1 MTNQTDGA
9 RSVHAAIAE
18 LARQLH
24 ASEQRDLQGVLANVA
39 EGAVSNVPG
48 AEYAGITVTT
58 NRDTMT
64 TQVATDPI
72 AELHNDI
79 QIKHGQGPCLV
90 AAWDQPVVRVN
101 DLTSET
107 RWPAYAADA
116 VALTPFRSL
125 MSFRLYTHSETLGSL
140 TLYSRAPLAFTEES
154 EEIGQVYAAHA
165 AVAWAATER
174 GSQFMSALASR
185 DIIGQAKGMIMERFD
200 IDAVQAFE
208 LLRKLSQDT
217 NTPLA
222 RLAADLVHK
231 DHPPKQ

>member
-24 ASEQRDLQGVLANVA
+24 ASEQRDLQAVLANVA
-39 EGAVSNVPG
+39 EGAVSNMPG
-48 AEYAGITVTT
+48 AEYAGITITT
-58 NRDTMT
+58 NRDTLT

-125 MSFRLYTHSETLGSL
+125 LSFRLYTHT
-140 TLYSRAPLAFTEES
+140 RRW
-154 EEIGQVYAAHA
+154 V
-165 AVAWAATER
+165 R
-174 GSQFMSALASR
+174 
-185 DIIGQAKGMIMERFD
+185 
-200 IDAVQAFE
+200 
-208 LLRKLSQDT
+208 
-217 NTPLA
+217 
-222 RLAADLVHK
+222 
-231 DHPPKQ
+231 

>member
-1 MTNQTDGA
+1 VAPEVTNADN
-9 RSVHAAIAE
+9 VHAAIAE

-24 ASEQRDLQGVLANVA
+24 ASERQDLNTVLINVA
-39 EGAVSNVPG
+39 DGAVRNVPG

-58 NRDTMT
+58 NRDTLT

-79 QIKHGQGPCLV
+79 QVKHGQGPCLE
-90 AAWDQPVVRVN
+90 AAWEQPVVRVN
-101 DLTSET
+101 DLTSEN
-107 RWPAYAADA
+107 RWPAYAPDA

-125 MSFRLYTHSETLGSL
+125 MSFRLYTRSETLGSL
-140 TLYSRAPLAFTEES
+140 TLYSRVPHAFTDES
-154 EEIGQVYAAHA
+154 EEIGLVYAAHA
-165 AVAWAATER
+165 ALAWAATER
-174 GSQFMSALASR
+174 GSQFQSALASR

-208 LLRKLSQDT
+208 LIRKLSQDT

-222 RLAADLVHK
+222 KLAADLVHK